1 MTLELLATIEIL
13 KQEKNTIINDIKS
26 ILIMD
31 ICDDEKCNLIDKY
44 LKELKENK
52 QWMKEKKN

>member
-44 LKELKENK
+44 LKELKEGN
-52 QWMKEKKN
+52 NGSI